1 MDIIILA
8 ITAAIIVVILLTI
21 LYLSVRVVQ
30 QYRRLHTAQ
39 HRGPSPTPLGIGC
52 G

>member
-30 QYRRLHTAQ
+30 Q
-39 HRGPSPTPLGIGC
+39 
-52 G
+52 